1 MRRIAIY
8 KILVAAL
15 LVLVC
20 LLISYS
26 CTVQHKYEE
35 NQGTAKVNSQNS
47 YAEEMKSIDDVVGAS
62 SNIIIGTVIEKEAFS
77 DFTDKYLVS
86 VDKNIKGAANADDID
101 VYETKETLKVGDKY
115 ILFLQYHESV
125 LYPNPTYTSVNKECI
140 IKVVDNKLIGN
151 SRFVSESLDL
161 DRLVQ
166 NIENSKNIAANLNKK
181 FNIINKY
188 ETLDEQIENSDYIL
202 IITPININKS
212 NKYVSLV
219 TAKAEAK
226 LKGNVSDEL
235 ELILPSDI
243 QEGKK
248 YIVFLKHNTDILEL
262 AAREGSIISEDQTDK
277 WEEINERF

>member
-1 MRRIAIY
+1 MRRFAKY
-8 KILVAAL
+8 KILVVVSF
-15 LVLVC
+15 VLVC

-26 CTVQHKYEE
+26 YAVRYKYEE

-47 YAEEMKSIDDVVGAS
+47 YVEEMKSIDDVVGAS

-86 VDKNIKGAANADDID
+86 VDKNIKGAANADGID

-140 IKVVDNKLIGN
+140 VKVVNNKLIGN
-151 SRFVSESLDL
+151 SKFVSESLDL

-166 NIENSKNIAANLNKK
+166 NIESSNNIAANLAKK
-181 FNIINKY
+181 YNIINKY

-202 IITPININKS
+202 VITPISINKS

-235 ELILPSDI
+235 ELILPADI

-248 YIVFLKHNTDILEL
+248 YIVFLRHNSDILEL
-262 AAREGSIISEDQTDK
+262 VAREGSIISEEQADR
-277 WEEINERF
+277 WEEINKRF